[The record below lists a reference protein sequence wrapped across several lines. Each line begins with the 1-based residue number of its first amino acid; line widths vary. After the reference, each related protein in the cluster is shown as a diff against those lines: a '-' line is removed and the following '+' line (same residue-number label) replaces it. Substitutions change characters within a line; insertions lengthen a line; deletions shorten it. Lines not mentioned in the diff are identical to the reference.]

1 MMRTFVAVEIRNA
14 EVLNSISKLQSDF
27 NIKATA
33 VSKQNMHFTLL
44 FLGEISE
51 ETAENVKQA
60 LSSVTFKPIDVSFTH
75 LGVFPN
81 PNFPRVIW
89 IGTDEASAKQLVELA
104 NQVEEKLAPLGFK
117 SDKPFKPHL
126 TIFRVKNKIDGISKK
141 IERFKETNFGKD
153 VISEL
158 KFKQSILTPNG
169 PIYSDLK
176 VVNAQ

>member
-1 MMRTFVAVEIRNA
+1 MRTFVAVEVQNNY
-14 EVLNSISKLQSDF
+14 VLSSILKLQSDF
-27 NIKATA
+27 DIKATA

-51 ETAENVKQA
+51 ETAEDVKKA
-60 LSSVTFKPIDVSFTH
+60 LSSITFKPIDVNFTH
-75 LGVFPN
+75 VGAFPN
-81 PNFPRVIW
+81 PKFPRVIW

-104 NQVEEKLAPLGFK
+104 GQVQQKLIPLGFK

-126 TIFRVKNKIDGISKK
+126 TIFRVKNKTDDISKK
-141 IERFKETNFGKD
+141 IERFKETNLGKA

-158 KFKQSILTPNG
+158 RFKQSILTPNG

>member
-1 MMRTFVAVEIRNA
+1 MRTFVAVEVQNDD
-14 EVLNSISKLQSDF
+14 VLNSISKLQSDF
-27 NIKATA
+27 EIRATA

-51 ETAENVKQA
+51 ETAENVKKA
-60 LSSVTFKPIDVSFTH
+60 LASINFKPIDVRFTH
-75 LGVFPN
+75 VGAFPN
-81 PNFPRVIW
+81 PKFPRVIW

-104 NQVEEKLAPLGFK
+104 GQVEQKLIPLGFK

-126 TIFRVKNKIDGISKK
+126 TIFRVKNKTVDISKK
-141 IERFKETNFGKD
+141 LERFKETNLGKD
-153 VISEL
+153 IISEL

-176 VVNAQ
+176 VVNSQ

>member
-1 MMRTFVAVEIRNA
+1 MRTFVAL
-14 EVLNSISKLQSDF
+14 EVHKDDVLKSISKLQSDF
-27 NIKATA
+27 QIKATA

-51 ETAENVKQA
+51 ETAENVKKA
-60 LSSVTFKPIDVSFTH
+60 LSSITFKPIDVNFTH
-75 LGVFPN
+75 VGAFPN

-89 IGTDEASAKQLVELA
+89 IGTDEAAAKQLVELA
-104 NQVEEKLAPLGFK
+104 VQVEQKLAPLGFK

-126 TIFRVKNKIDGISKK
+126 TIFRVKNKVDDISKK
-141 IERFKETNFGKD
+141 LERFKGTSLGKD
-153 VISEL
+153 IISEL

>member
-1 MMRTFVAVEIRNA
+1 MMRTFVAVEIHND
-14 EVLNSISKLQSDF
+14 EVLNSIAKLQSDF
-27 NIKATA
+27 NIRATA

-44 FLGEISE
+44 FLGEVSE
-51 ETAENVKQA
+51 ETAENVKKA
-60 LSSVTFKPIDVSFTH
+60 LDSIAFKPIDVSFTH
-75 LGVFPN
+75 VGAFPN

-104 NQVEEKLAPLGFK
+104 RQVEEKLAPMGFK

-141 IERFKETNFGKD
+141 IERFKETNLGKD

>member
-1 MMRTFVAVEIRNA
+1 MRTFVAVEVHNQD
-14 EVLNSISKLQSDF
+14 VLNSISKLQSDF
-27 NIKATA
+27 EIRATA
-33 VSKQNMHFTLL
+33 VGKQNMHFTLL

-51 ETAENVKQA
+51 ETAENVKKA
-60 LSSVTFKPIDVSFTH
+60 LSSITFKPIDVSFTH
-75 LGVFPN
+75 VGAFPN
-81 PNFPRVIW
+81 PRFPRVIW

-104 NQVEEKLAPLGFK
+104 GQVEQKLAPLGFK
-117 SDKPFKPHL
+117 SDKPFNPHL
-126 TIFRVKNKIDGISKK
+126 TIFRVKNKTDDISKK
-141 IERFKETNFGKD
+141 LEKFKETSLGKD